1 MKSLSRLAIASLTIA
16 ISACAS
22 VTVDGESEG
31 DGDGDR
37 QLPSSGGATVVT
49 MGGATGTGG
58 GLIGEPSGGTTG
70 NTGGGSPAGGSAAT
84 GGGPSTGGGSSSG
97 GGVAT
102 GDCDFSACMQCNTW
116 SGDTS
121 NDWKIAPCNALAQCY
136 STNLTACQASPDS
149 EACGDPDIT
158 GMYQELPC
166 TTEWHNA
173 GGDILTEAVA
183 QIACGCE

>member
-1 MKSLSRLAIASLTIA
+1 MKSISLLAIASLTIA
-16 ISACAS
+16 ASACAS

-37 QLPSSGGATVVT
+37 QLPSSGGAGVVV
-49 MGGATGTGG
+49 MGGAPGAGG
-58 GLIGEPSGGTTG
+58 GLIGGPSGGVSG
-70 NTGGGSPAGGSAAT
+70 NTGGGSSAGGSAAT
-84 GGGPSTGGGSSSG
+84 GGGTSTGGGSSTG
-97 GGVAT
+97 G
-102 GDCDFSACMQCNTW
+102 CDFSACTQCNTW

-121 NDWKIAPCNALAQCY
+121 NDWKIVPCNDLAQCY
-136 STNLTACQASPDS
+136 STNLTACQASADS

-158 GMYQELPC
+158 GMYKELPC

-173 GGDILTEAVA
+173 SGDILTEAVA